1 MAQPELNLITAASMG
16 NLEAVKRLMQLEK
29 PGANH
34 RQTMVFAALKDQWE
48 CIEVLIPIC
57 DQKAIDDSFSFSIQ
71 KSHFQSASVLLPH
84 VFKEELLDR
93 ALVCALTQYKR
104 TFFNLVLPQARKGE
118 NWLRIDEGL
127 TDRLNMPLVERAHF
141 WKWFYEEDS
150 LRQKEVLEQQVGQYA
165 TISVGRKI

>member
-16 NLEAVKRLMQLEK
+16 NLAEVKRLMQLEP

-57 DQKAIDDSFSFSIQ
+57 DQRAIDDSFSFSIN
-71 KSHFQSASVLLPH
+71 KSHFNSATVLLPY
-84 VFKEELLDR
+84 VFKEELLDW
-93 ALVCALTQYKR
+93 ALVCAVTQHQR
-104 TFFNLVLPQARKGE
+104 RFFNLVLPQARKGH
-118 NWLRIDEGL
+118 NWLHIDEGL
-127 TDRLNMPLVERAHF
+127 TDRINVPHMDRAYF

-150 LRQKEVLEQQVGQYA
+150 LRQKEVLQQVVGEGA
-165 TISVGRKI
+165 TISAGRKI